1 VWGEKPVD
9 LMWLKI
15 VLLVETGRTQDAENE
30 FQTVILK
37 GIVTNSEIQ

>member
-1 VWGEKPVD
+1 VWGKYPVD

-15 VLLVETGRTQDAENE
+15 VLLVETGNTQDAENE